1 MSKTKEKKFKAEY
14 GDPNN
19 IAIFDEYEKL
29 QEIKKLVKKGKAEKV
44 FNYSNTLTDT
54 YEKLVKSINVLSEGQ
69 TVEAKII
76 AELSDAIIVSVSNC
90 KDSVYIPK
98 SRKEIPFL
106 KGRNLDDVVNI
117 LITSIKDNPYMVS
130 GSIASLYEKKLQ
142 EELKNPHASDAY
154 DAVIKSSTPA
164 GYNIE
169 LSYGDI
175 ILPAFMPNTL
185 AGVNKLHDPLS
196 ILGQTMKVMIESYST
211 EKGTYI
217 VSRRKYLQ
225 TLISE
230 EIKRLKYDTVYE
242 GHITGTTP
250 FGLFVEF
257 NGCLTGMI
265 HKTNINPEWQDK
277 LDQIKPGMN
286 VDFYIK
292 EIIKDKI
299 ILTQILKE
307 SLWDNI
313 KNGQKISGKVKDIK
327 PFGALVQLDEE
338 TIGLVHVSELEKSKR
353 TVKAGDPVNIKVLLI
368 DRASRK
374 IFLSIID

>member
-1 MSKTKEKKFKAEY
+1 MSKTTEKTSKVEY
-14 GDPNN
+14 GDPTN
-19 IAIFDEYEKL
+19 ITIFDEYEKL
-29 QEIKKLVKKGKAEKV
+29 QQIKELVKKGKAEKV

-76 AELSDAIIVSVSNC
+76 AELGDAIIVSVSNC
-90 KDSVYIPK
+90 KDSVYIQK

-106 KGRNLDDVVNI
+106 KGRKLDDVINI
-117 LITSIKDNPYMVS
+117 VITSIKENPYMVT

-142 EELKNPHASDAY
+142 EELKNPHASAAY
-154 DAVIKSSTPA
+154 EAVIKSSTPA

-225 TLISE
+225 TLIGE

-277 LDQIKPGMN
+277 LDQVKPGMI

-313 KNGQKISGKVKDIK
+313 KNGQKISGKVKDVK
-327 PFGALVQLDEE
+327 QFGALIQLDEE
-338 TIGLVHVSELEKSKR
+338 TIGLVHISELEKSKR

-368 DRASRK
+368 DRSARK
-374 IFLSIID
+374 IFLSIVD